1 MKSLETAYYNYYQH
15 YNVELIIGLVIR
27 LKICDWKK
35 KKTTTVF
42 PIINNAKVYSKL
54 FFIHKNQEKRF
65 SNCLCFRSFRCTNV
79 QILN

>member
-35 KKTTTVF
+35 KK
-42 PIINNAKVYSKL
+42 NNCISN
-54 FFIHKNQEKRF
+54 HKQ
-65 SNCLCFRSFRCTNV
+65 C
-79 QILN
+79 